1 MLMAGLFDG
10 ANLMMISLLLT
21 SGLLFLFMI
30 MAIRLRSYFIG
41 TVSELSNSAIRKF
54 TLSGGGGGG
63 GSSGGTT
70 TAVASGSSGGGSG
83 GNGGSGGGSAG
94 GSVTGAVAGVN
105 STIRSVSGG
114 KANLGKVALAGLAG
128 AGATSAVG
136 EFVGRSG
143 DESSSSS
150 AEDHALINDYD
161 VAGDQETTDVDQ
173 SESGS
178 VDKKVGYQGNVV
190 SSEDDLQER
199 EKGRSLMEAASLASV
214 SGRKDVSSGE
224 DVLDETDGAVAFGST
239 GTQGQTG
246 NGMDAVRGVSA
257 QADVHSERGV
267 HADVESAE
275 PSVAS
280 VASRDVDSERMD
292 RSAEMD
298 AADASVQKGVSV
310 AESDKK
316 TSDSS
321 KNVSAVESSKTLSL
335 DSSRGVSSEA
345 KGVSLGEVAGYQ
357 KNVSKSLSSDG
368 TRGVSAVVSDAQGRD
383 GRVSG
388 QIVGSADSQSKYSSD
403 AKNVSAYRS
412 EVAAGQAGVSGH
424 DVRGVSASDSAK
436 TAVGINDKNGSV
448 SEFTSGSSLNNRNV
462 SASEFRSGSYGD
474 RSVSASE
481 VASGSSLNNRSVSA
495 SESSLDRR
503 SDSAVGMNGK
513 DGRGVV
519 AAEFRS
525 GSYGDRSV
533 SASEATFGS
542 SLNNR
547 SVLASES
554 SLNRRSDSAVGMNG
568 KDGRGVAAAG
578 SQNTDRY
585 RSDAMAGR
593 AGTNSSGITGRDMR
607 SVVAAGSQNAAQ
619 YRRDSAMGKVGS
631 AGSQG
636 VGRGVSISR
645 DGAGFYRAS
654 AEAGKAGTA
663 HAGAVGY
670 GANGSS
676 GTNMRDVSAEHSG
689 FARDSVYGA
698 GVSAGS
704 LSHSSDDRSFASY
717 AGGAGMTGRV
727 GASGSSGGAGVSGS
741 IGGAGASGSVGRTDG
756 VSAGGGVGRTGAS
769 GNDGDSFVY
778 RNASTGS
785 ASVVRGVNGTTGA
798 VGRSG
803 DTVVNHTT
811 MQPQNRPEEKNKKRP
826 ESKNTAK
833 AAPRG
838 VYRANGDNAD
848 PGHIRG
854 VQLGEDT
861 RGMSFDESLN
871 RSFGENTSEDV

>member
-41 TVSELSNSAIRKF
+41 TISELSSSAIRKF

-83 GNGGSGGGSAG
+83 SSGGSGGGSAG

-143 DESSSSS
+143 DESSSSL

-161 VAGDQETTDVDQ
+161 VAGNQETTDVDQ

-267 HADVESAE
+267 HADVENAE

-280 VASRDVDSERMD
+280 VASCDADSDRMN

-513 DGRGVV
+513 DGRGV
-519 AAEFRS
+519 
-525 GSYGDRSV
+525 
-533 SASEATFGS
+533 
-542 SLNNR
+542 
-547 SVLASES
+547 
-554 SLNRRSDSAVGMNG
+554 
-568 KDGRGVAAAG
+568 AAAG

-636 VGRGVSISR
+636 VGRGVSASR

-704 LSHSSDDRSFASY
+704 LSRSSDDRSFASY

-727 GASGSSGGAGVSGS
+727 GVSGSSGGAGVSGS

-778 RNASTGS
+778 RNAGTGG
-785 ASVVRGVNGTTGA
+785 ASVVRGVNGTDGA
-798 VGRSG
+798 AGRSG